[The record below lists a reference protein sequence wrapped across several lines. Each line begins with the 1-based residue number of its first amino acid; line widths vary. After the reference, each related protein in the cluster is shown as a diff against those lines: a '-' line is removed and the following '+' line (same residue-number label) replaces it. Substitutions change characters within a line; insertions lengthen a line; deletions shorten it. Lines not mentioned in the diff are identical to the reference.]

1 MILSKTDSPHL
12 RVRIGSSVDL
22 PPNAERAKH
31 RADTEGKQEADGL
44 FRCPSSRRIYV
55 FECFPQ
61 KKQEREREKNMA
73 SSKEFLN
80 FVLEQCSELT
90 ARPMMG
96 EYVIYF
102 RGKVVGGIY
111 DNRFL
116 LKQSAAAKT
125 FLKSAEA
132 AVPYKGAKEMLVLDN
147 LDDRELLKDLLEA
160 MI

>member
-1 MILSKTDSPHL
+1 MFSAKKT
-12 RVRIGSSVDL
+12 GK
-22 PPNAERAKH
+22 RAGEKY
-31 RADTEGKQEADGL
+31 GKQQR
-44 FRCPSSRRIYV
+44 F
-55 FECFPQ
+55 FKFCFGAVQ
-61 KKQEREREKNMA
+61 RTDRQT
-73 SSKEFLN
+73 L
-80 FVLEQCSELT
+80 
-90 ARPMMG
+90 MG
-96 EYVIYF
+96 EYIIYF

-160 MI
+160 MYEELPEPSGVKPKSRA